1 MPAPE
6 AEVRPIGR
14 ARPLAC
20 DAVNLATCAEDG
32 AAGAQPL
39 APDPVPSVGTG
50 RPPLLVVGVVALVLG
65 IGVWFRFWTRSHL
78 WLDEALTVHIA
89 GLPLHRIPGALR
101 HDGAPPLYYFMLHG
115 WMRLVGSTSAFAA
128 RSLGGLL
135 SVASL
140 PAMWFAGRRLAIDT
154 GLGDIEPLEPTEGR
168 GPRTW
173 HSRVGAPAMLGWVSV
188 VLLASSPFAIHFAT
202 EARMYSLVVL
212 LVLVGY
218 LALAAV
224 LRGSDRKTAAAVAL
238 ALVSGLLLL
247 AHYWSM
253 YVLGVLGVVLVAK
266 AFRAPTAAQRRDYR
280 LAAVAV
286 ATGGILFLPWVPTF
300 LYQARHTG
308 TPWAEPASFSAMVN
322 AISEFA
328 GGRSSSGRAL
338 GLLFFALAG
347 FGLFGAGLD
356 RVRVEVDLRTRPRGR
371 GLAIILVGTL
381 AVAIAIGLM
390 THGAFAARYTSVVFP
405 AFVLLVALGST
416 VFGDPKVRAGVV
428 GAAVVL
434 GLATSTGNIVTDR
447 TQVARLIAAAQKHGL
462 EQGDV
467 IVYCPDQLGPAGTQ
481 VAPAGVTQVTF
492 PTLADGRFVDW
503 VDYGIRNGHADPI
516 AFADSVD
523 RLAGP
528 DHAVWIVWAPEYRTF
543 GTLCEQVVQRMGTL
557 RPPANQ
563 LVASNPIKYFEHANL
578 VRYPHR

>member
-1 MPAPE
+1 M
-6 AEVRPIGR
+6 
-14 ARPLAC
+14 
-20 DAVNLATCAEDG
+20 NLATRAEDG
-32 AAGAQPL
+32 AADARAL
-39 APDPVPSVGTG
+39 APDLAAPRGTA
-50 RPPLLVVGVVALVLG
+50 RPPLLVVGAVALALAV
-65 IGVWFRFWTRSHL
+65 GVWFRFWTRSHL

-89 GLPLHRIPGALR
+89 SLPLRRIPAALR

-140 PAMWFAGRRLAIDT
+140 PVMWFAGRRLAIDT
-154 GLGDIEPLEPTEGR
+154 GLGDTEARDPVEGT
-168 GPRTW
+168 GSPSW
-173 HSRVGAPAMLGWVSV
+173 HSRMGPPAMLAWVSV

-224 LRGSDRKTAAAVAL
+224 LRGSGRKAAAAVAL
-238 ALVSGLLLL
+238 AVVSGLLLL

-253 YVLGVLGVVLVAK
+253 YVLGVLGAVLVVK
-266 AFRAPTAAQRRDYR
+266 AWRATTADRRRDYA
-280 LAAVAV
+280 LAAAAVA
-286 ATGGILFLPWVPTF
+286 AGGVLFLPWVPAF

-371 GLAIILVGTL
+371 GLAIVLAGTL
-381 AVAIAIGLM
+381 AVAIAIGLL

-405 AFVLLVALGST
+405 AFVLLVALGTT

-447 TQVARLIAAAQKHGL
+447 TQVARLIAAARSHGL
-462 EQGDV
+462 AQGDV
-467 IVYCPDQLGPAGTQ
+467 ITYCPDQLGPAGTQ
-481 VAPAGVTQVTF
+481 VAPAGVRQVTF
-492 PTLADGRFVDW
+492 PTFGNGRFVDW
-503 VDYGIRNGHADPI
+503 VDYGTRNGHADPV
-516 AFADSVD
+516 AFADAVD
-523 RLAGP
+523 RMAGP

-557 RPPANQ
+557 RSPANQ